1 MKMTKAALL
10 KSIATFALPAVT
22 MLVFAGP
29 VAAQS
34 SHSTD
39 GNVAVAMRVAPSTP
53 SSAVGPTSNVTIV
66 PKTSDAK
73 KSEAGPAYG
82 AYPSSRQAVES
93 TVREQ
98 LMALAKGDAELAFEN
113 LSPQTQR
120 YFAEPHRFLNSVAT
134 DAPPIVKTKSFS
146 FVGLEQ
152 NGFGA
157 TQQVMLTDE
166 DGRSWL
172 AKFEVEQQLAGDWR
186 VKSCV
191 VEAVPGQQA

>member
-10 KSIATFALPAVT
+10 KSIATLALPAVT
-22 MLVFAGP
+22 MLAFAGP

-34 SHSTD
+34 SHSAD
-39 GNVAVAMRVAPSTP
+39 GSVAVAMRVAPSTP
-53 SSAVGPTSNVTIV
+53 SSAASASNVTIV
-66 PKTSDAK
+66 PKTSDRK
-73 KSEAGPAYG
+73 TSEAGPAYG
-82 AYPSSRQAVES
+82 ASPSSRQAVES

-120 YFAEPHRFLNSVAT
+120 YFAEPRHFMQSVAT